1 MNETTTPLEQIVA
14 TRKEKVENLR
24 KQGIN
29 PYPAKF
35 AVKSTTAELQE
46 SFKALAVGD
55 SGTDQVTVAGRMTSR
70 RDMGKASFA
79 DITDSSGKIQLYF
92 KADIIGADSFKVF
105 KDYLD
110 IADFIGVTG
119 TPFRTRTGE
128 LSLKVE
134 RWTLLSKAL
143 RPLPE
148 KWHGLKDTETRY
160 RQRYLDLK
168 ANKEVK
174 NIFIQRSTIIS
185 TLRQELEARGFLEVE
200 TPMMQTIPGGAAARP
215 FTTHHNALGMEL
227 FLRIAPELYLKR
239 LVVGGM
245 DRVYEV
251 GRNFRNEG
259 IDRTHNPEFTMLELY
274 QAYADFGDM
283 MDLCEHLILSCA
295 AKIGATIPSPFKRL
309 RLFDLIK
316 THTGMDLQPPVA
328 EGRYREAAQALNI
341 DLPENTPE
349 KKILDHIFDKMVQ
362 PHLTEPTFVTEYP
375 SLYSPLAKSRPGK
388 PEVSERFELFIQ
400 GREVANAYS
409 ELNDPQEQKRR
420 FEEQVAD
427 KIKGDDE
434 AQPYDEDYITALEH
448 GLPPTGG
455 LGIGVD
461 RLIMALCNI
470 DSVREVILF
479 PLMREE

>member
-1 MNETTTPLEQIVA
+1 MDKESNLIQL
-14 TRKEKVENLR
+14 RKEKIKEL
-24 KQGIN
+24 KTSGIN
-29 PYPAKF
+29 LYPND
-35 AVKSTTAELQE
+35 
-46 SFKALAVGD
+46 FKPSCSIKMLKKTIEENPETLGENGNEF
-55 SGTDQVTVAGRMTSR
+55 SMAGRMMAVNI
-70 RDMGKASFA
+70 MGKSSF
-79 DITDSSGKIQLYF
+79 IRFKEGSEQLQVYLQKNMIGEDTYSLF
-92 KADIIGADSFKVF
+92 KK
-105 KDYLD
+105 LD
-110 IADFIGVTG
+110 IGDFIGVKGPLFQTK
-119 TPFRTRTGE
+119 TGE
-128 LSLKVE
+128 
-134 RWTLLSKAL
+134 WTLQAKEFRLLSKAV

-148 KWHGLKDTETRY
+148 KFHGIKDPEKRY
-160 RQRYLDLK
+160 RQRYLDLIMNED
-168 ANKEVK
+168 AQ
-174 NIFIQRSTIIS
+174 NIFIKRSSIIS
-185 TLRQELEARGFLEVE
+185 AMRHFFEEKGFMEVE
-200 TPMMQTIPGGAAARP
+200 TPMMQPLPGGAEATP
-215 FTTHHNALGMEL
+215 FKTWHNALGMEL

-245 DRVYEV
+245 DRVYEI

-409 ELNDPQEQKRR
+409 ELNDP
-420 FEEQVAD
+420 
-427 KIKGDDE
+427 
-434 AQPYDEDYITALEH
+434 P
-448 GLPPTGG
+448 
-455 LGIGVD
+455 
-461 RLIMALCNI
+461 
-470 DSVREVILF
+470 
-479 PLMREE
+479 